1 MQTEQ
6 PAGERNAPTLA
17 SQDQEEGTPWIMEA
31 DDKSKLPAL
40 GRIGTQ
46 APEVPER
53 RELSAVDPTEAEASP
68 DGSDPDQHAKA
79 SDTAETVDQGH
90 ENDGPHPDFKTGDV
104 ADPDAKPGTDTE
116 TPLILSVQ
124 HILAL
129 NGMAFSP
136 GAVRDL
142 PELTSEQFDPKAAV
156 SALRHVG
163 FEASFGEM
171 TLKKLRASHCPAI
184 GFLKSGEAVVIHA
197 VDGAGDVHL
206 RRFPKE
212 EEAFTEEQFPKKEL
226 VHKLEP
232 YVVLARRVHAA
243 AKPKGKND
251 WFWGSLA
258 QGKGLYAQVI
268 LAAALTNVLG
278 LSTSLFIMV
287 VYDRVVP
294 NEAIESLIALTI
306 GVLIALGFDF
316 IIKTL
321 RAQFVDKA
329 GKRADARMSRL
340 IFDKILAMK
349 LDSRRQKSG
358 AMATIVREFDT
369 LRDFFTSAT
378 LIAVVDLPFT
388 FFFIWVISLI
398 AGPLAIVPLIAVPLV
413 FAAGLAI
420 QPFLARITQGSMQS
434 NMSKQSVLVE
444 TLNGLETVQA
454 TGSGRLMR
462 RRFEQASDAQSDL
475 GLKSRTL
482 SNFAINSAAS
492 VQQLAQI
499 ATIFYGV
506 FLIQDGTITMGAMIA
521 AVILGGRTLAPLSQ
535 LASAMSRANGAR
547 EAYRSLS
554 AVMNPTEGEL
564 EVVRARLSRPHLAGN
579 VELKGVSY
587 IFPGANSPILKE
599 LSLKIPAGQKV
610 AILGRMGSGKSTMS
624 RLISGLIEPSEGAVL
639 IDGVDLRQIDKSDVR
654 RNIGVMLQDTW
665 LFSGSVK
672 ENLQMGFY
680 EYDDAHILNIA
691 KVSGVDDFVASH
703 PQGYDMEL
711 RERGEGLSGGQ
722 RQSINLA
729 RALLHNPNLLI
740 LDEPTSSM
748 DTATEKAVIERLKD
762 WVGDRTLIMVT
773 HRNALLELADRVLVV
788 EQGKV
793 IADTTPDKLRAQSR

>member
-1 MQTEQ
+1 
-6 PAGERNAPTLA
+6 
-17 SQDQEEGTPWIMEA
+17 MEA
-31 DDKSKLPAL
+31 DNKKPQSVL
-40 GRIGTQ
+40 GQIGGEGRSEQGRCASFAEHSPQMPSSEGADTD
-46 APEVPER
+46 EDFER
-53 RELSAVDPTEAEASP
+53 DNGVLD
-68 DGSDPDQHAKA
+68 
-79 SDTAETVDQGH
+79 AETDHAVSLDN
-90 ENDGPHPDFKTGDV
+90 ELCI
-104 ADPDAKPGTDTE
+104 DTE
-116 TPLILSVQ
+116 TPLILAVQ
-124 HILAL
+124 HILSLAGL
-129 NGMAFSP
+129 VFST
-136 GAVRDL
+136 GAIRDL
-142 PELTSEQFDPKAAV
+142 PELTSEKFDPKSAV
-156 SALRHVG
+156 SALLHVG
-163 FEASFGEM
+163 FEASYGEM
-171 TLKKLRASHCPAI
+171 KIIELHASHCPAI

-197 VDGAGDVHL
+197 IDDEGRVQL
-206 RRFPKE
+206 RRFTQEEETFKE
-212 EEAFTEEQFPKKEL
+212 EQLPKKDL
-226 VHKLEP
+226 ASHLKP
-232 YVVLARRVHAA
+232 YVVLVRKVHAA
-243 AKPKGKND
+243 AKPKSKND

-258 QGKGLYAQVI
+258 QGKGLYGQVI
-268 LAAALTNVLG
+268 LAAALTNFLG

-321 RAQFVDKA
+321 RAQFVDRA

-340 IFDKILAMK
+340 IFDKILSMK
-349 LDSRRQKSG
+349 LDNRRQKSG
-358 AMATIVREFDT
+358 ALATIVREFDT
-369 LRDFFTSAT
+369 LREFFTSAT
-378 LIAVVDLPFT
+378 LIAIVDLPFI

-398 AGPLAIVPLIAVPLV
+398 SGPLALVPLIAVPLV
-413 FAAGLAI
+413 IAAGLGI
-420 QPFLARITQGSMQS
+420 QPFLARITKGSMQS
-434 NMSKQSVLVE
+434 NMSKQAVLVE

-462 RRFEQASDAQSDL
+462 RRFEEASDAQSEL
-475 GLKSRTL
+475 GLKSRML

-535 LASAMSRANGAR
+535 LASALSRANGAS

-554 AVMNPTEGEL
+554 AVMNPAEGER
-564 EVVRARLSRPHLAGN
+564 EDVRSRLSRPYLAGS

-587 IFPGANSPILKE
+587 TFSGANSPILKD

-610 AILGRMGSGKSTMS
+610 AIVGRMGSGKSTMS
-624 RLISGLIEPSEGAVL
+624 RIISGLIEPNEGAVL
-639 IDGVDLRQIDKSDVR
+639 IDGVDLRQLDKSDVR
-654 RNIGVMLQDTW
+654 RNIGVMLQETW

-672 ENLQMGFY
+672 ENLQMGFF

-691 KVSGVDDFVASH
+691 KISGVDDFVANH

-729 RALLHNPNLLI
+729 RALLHNPNLLL

-748 DTATEKAVIERLKD
+748 DTATEKAVIGRLKD
-762 WVGDRTLIMVT
+762 WAGDRTLIMVT
-773 HRNALLELADRVLVV
+773 HRNTLLELADRVLVMD
-788 EQGKV
+788 QGTIV
-793 IADTTPDKLRAQSR
+793 ADTTPDKLRAQAK

>member
-1 MQTEQ
+1 
-6 PAGERNAPTLA
+6 
-17 SQDQEEGTPWIMEA
+17 MEVS
-31 DDKSKLPAL
+31 DKKNVLAL
-40 GRIGTQ
+40 GRIEPDSVKVLSDETERPRAG
-46 APEVPER
+46 AKYAGHVPG
-53 RELSAVDPTEAEASP
+53 VD
-68 DGSDPDQHAKA
+68 
-79 SDTAETVDQGH
+79 V
-90 ENDGPHPDFKTGDV
+90 
-104 ADPDAKPGTDTE
+104 E
-116 TPLILSVQ
+116 TPLILAVQ
-124 HILAL
+124 HILSL
-129 NGMAFSP
+129 YGMAFSV

-142 PELTSEQFDPKAAV
+142 PELTGVSFDPEAAV
-156 SALRHVG
+156 SALRHVD
-163 FEASFGEM
+163 FEASYGEM
-171 TLKKLRASHCPAI
+171 ALKKLRSSHCPAI

-197 VDGAGDVHL
+197 VDDEGQVHL
-206 RRFPKE
+206 RLFEREGVPFIEK
-212 EEAFTEEQFPKKEL
+212 TLSKKTGAQE
-226 VHKLEP
+226 LEP
-232 YVVLARRVHAA
+232 FVILARAVHSA
-243 AKPKGKND
+243 AKPHGKND

-258 QGKGLYAQVI
+258 QGKGLYGQVI
-268 LAAALTNVLG
+268 IAAGLTNFLG

-321 RAQFVDKA
+321 RAQFVDRA

-340 IFDKILAMK
+340 IFEKILSMK

-358 AMATIVREFDT
+358 AMASIVREFDA
-369 LRDFFTSAT
+369 LREFFTSAT
-378 LIAVVDLPFT
+378 LIAIVDLPFI

-398 AGPLAIVPLIAVPLV
+398 AGPLALVPLIAVPLV
-413 FAAGLAI
+413 IAAGLGI
-420 QPFLARITQGSMQS
+420 QPFLARITEGSMQS

-462 RRFEQASDAQSDL
+462 RRFEEASNAQSDL
-475 GLKSRTL
+475 GLKSRML

-506 FLIQDGTITMGAMIA
+506 FLIQDGIITMGAMIA

-547 EAYRSLS
+547 QSYRSLS
-554 AVMNPTEGEL
+554 AVMNPENGDPKE
-564 EVVRARLSRPHLAGN
+564 VRARLSRPHLVGN
-579 VELKGVSY
+579 LELKGVSY
-587 IFPGANSPILKE
+587 AFPGSNSPILKD

-610 AILGRMGSGKSTMS
+610 AIVGRMGSGKSTMS
-624 RLISGLIEPSEGAVL
+624 RLMSGLVEPSEGAVL

-654 RNIGVMLQDTW
+654 RNIGLMLQETW

-748 DTATEKAVIERLKD
+748 DTATENAVIGRVKD
-762 WVGDRTLIMVT
+762 WARDRTLIMVT
-773 HRNALLELADRVLVV
+773 HRNTLLELADRVLVID
-788 EQGKV
+788 QGKV
-793 IADTTPDKLRAQSR
+793 VADTTPDKLRAQAR